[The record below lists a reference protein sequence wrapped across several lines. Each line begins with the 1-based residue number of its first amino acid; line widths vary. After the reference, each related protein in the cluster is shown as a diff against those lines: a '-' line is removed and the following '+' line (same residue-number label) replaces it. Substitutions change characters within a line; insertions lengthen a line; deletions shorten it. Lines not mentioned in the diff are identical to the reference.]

1 MTHPTTRLITLIMLL
16 QRQPN
21 QKASD
26 LAEQLGVSIRTLHR
40 YMQMLDEMGIPVYSE
55 RGPHGGFS
63 LVRGYKMP
71 PLVFTPEEAVAVYL
85 GAGLVS
91 QAWGLLYQEAS
102 RGALA
107 KLDNVLPD
115 EQRNEV
121 AWAQRSLVA
130 TQMPRADPG
139 LLAPTLDKLRRAVRE
154 LRRVNILY
162 QSADSTE
169 SRAREVD
176 PYALAYRN
184 GWWYLVGYCHL
195 RRALRTF
202 RLDRIQALTLLEGRF
217 QVPEAFDA
225 QAYFAQEFRGQSQAR
240 ARMHFIPEATHVART
255 NRAIWETLQELPDGS
270 VEVTM
275 LAPDLMWLASM
286 ALSFGPIVTV
296 LEPDELRQMVCEWA
310 QASAKLYE

>member
-21 QKASD
+21 QKAGD
-26 LAEQLGVSIRTLHR
+26 LAEQLGVSVRTLHR
-40 YMQMLDEMGIPVYSE
+40 YMEMLDEMGIPVYSE
-55 RGPHGGFS
+55 RGPQGGFS

-71 PLVFTPEEAVAVYL
+71 PLVFTPEEAVAIYL

-91 QAWGLLYQEAS
+91 QVWGPLYQEAS

-130 TQMPRADPG
+130 TRIPRADPG
-139 LLAPTLDKLRRAVRE
+139 LLAPTLDKLRRAVRDM
-154 LRRVNILY
+154 RRVNMLY
-162 QSADSTE
+162 QAGNSPE
-169 SRAREVD
+169 SQARDVD

-195 RRALRTF
+195 RRALRIF
-202 RLDRIQALTLLEGRF
+202 RLDRIQVLTLLEHRF
-217 QVPEAFDA
+217 QVPEEFDA
-225 QAYFAQEFRGQSQAR
+225 QAYFVQEFLGQPQAR
-240 ARMHFIPEATHVART
+240 ARMRFIPEAAHVAQT
-255 NRAIWETLQELPDGS
+255 NRAIWETLRELPDGS
-270 VEVTM
+270 VEVTL
-275 LAPDLMWLASM
+275 LAPDVMWLASM

-296 LEPDELRQMVCEWA
+296 LEPEELRQMVCEWA
-310 QASAKLYE
+310 QASANLYE